1 MSNIVVGSLSVRG
14 WAVTPEEKIREVMNN
29 YTEAGFSQSVIYQGN
44 IKSLEHA
51 RFRTEQDMDALKR
64 EVKNDLLSL
73 YGNIF
78 PEKVEVNTDVV
89 AQEESDVRFTLFIE
103 VKVTSQG
110 QTYSAEKYV
119 NVEND
124 NE

>member
-14 WAVTPEEKIREVMNN
+14 WAATPEEKIREVMNN

-44 IKSLEHA
+44 VKSLEHA

-64 EVKNDLLSL
+64 EVKNDLVAL
-73 YGNIF
+73 YGNVF
-78 PEKVEVNTDVV
+78 PEGVEVNADVQQ
-89 AQEESDVRFTLFIE
+89 QEDSDVRYILYIE
-103 VKVTSQG
+103 VKVTEQG
-110 QTYSAEKYV
+110 QSYSAEKYV